1 MVRLRAWLLW
11 WIALFWLWMLLVGE
25 WNRVELIAAAL
36 GATVAATVAE
46 GVRAA
51 TGLRFRIPVR
61 EVAAAWTLPAMVF
74 VDFFIVVGSLF
85 VSLRRREIVRG
96 RFIVR
101 DFDPGSGSAQRRF
114 GSRAWR
120 TYAATLSPNAYVV
133 DTDEERRSLLVHD
146 LVPFRKSEEPAA

>member
-25 WNRVELIAAAL
+25 WNRVELIAGAIA
-36 GATVAATVAE
+36 ATVAATVAE
-46 GVRAA
+46 SVRAV
-51 TGLRFRIPVR
+51 TGLRFRIPLR
-61 EVAAAWTLPAMVF
+61 DVAAAWTVPAIVF

-85 VSLRRREIVRG
+85 VSLWRRELVRG

-101 DFDPGSGSAQRRF
+101 DFDPGSGSAPRRF

-120 TYAATLSPNAYVV
+120 TYVAMLSPNSYVV
-133 DTDEERRSLLVHD
+133 DTDEELRSLLVHD